1 MVVALI
7 SSLPLVGYHYLTRRY
22 VLSMHV
28 YIPPAARNN
37 LQAFNAYLNS
47 MSPDTIVRFR
57 TFRLIF
63 GIKPTIV
70 PIEELQLVSVP
81 GRIQAFEKNVEWNST
96 SLRSRTWFGGKKAWY
111 VQPGLGGHEMDLF
124 WSRLGMDKDTVNSNR
139 KNAVKKMREMG
150 AKKVEGM
157 KAAVEKYE
165 GTKAEESQAQKKEVA
180 EKSRPKKVKR
190 ISLK

>member
-1 MVVALI
+1 
-7 SSLPLVGYHYLTRRY
+7 
-22 VLSMHV
+22 MHV
-28 YIPPAARNN
+28 YIPPTARNN
-37 LQAFNAYLNS
+37 LQAFTAYLNS

-63 GIKPTIV
+63 GIKSTIV
-70 PIEELQLVSVP
+70 PIEELKLVSVP
-81 GRIQAFEKNVEWNST
+81 GRIQAFEKNVEWNSK
-96 SLRSRTWFGGKKAWY
+96 SLRSRTWLGGRKALY

-124 WSRLGMDKDTVNSNR
+124 WSQLGMEKDTVSLNR
-139 KNAVKKMREMG
+139 KNAVKKMKEMG

-165 GTKAEESQAQKKEVA
+165 GTKTEESQSQKKEVTV
-180 EKSRPKKVKR
+180 KPRSNKVKK

>member
-1 MVVALI
+1 
-7 SSLPLVGYHYLTRRY
+7 
-22 VLSMHV
+22 MHV
-28 YIPPAARNN
+28 YIPPTARNN
-37 LQAFNAYLNS
+37 LQAFTAYLNS

-63 GIKPTIV
+63 GIKSTIV
-70 PIEELQLVSVP
+70 PIEELKLVSVP
-81 GRIQAFEKNVEWNST
+81 GRIQAFEKNVEWNSK
-96 SLRSRTWFGGKKAWY
+96 SLRSRTWLGGKKAWY

-124 WSRLGMDKDTVNSNR
+124 WSRLGMDKDKVNSNR

-165 GTKAEESQAQKKEVA
+165 GTKTEESQAQKKEVA
-180 EKSRPKKVKR
+180 EKPRPKKVKR